1 MVRSDNAV
9 RLVRR
14 KVAAP
19 GPRVWS
25 AEVRALFATAAD
37 PGSLRPGTGVW
48 HVLGGPGTGKTAL
61 LVDLAADRIA
71 AGADPESVLLLTHS
85 KNAAAVVRDAI
96 TARLSAPVEVG
107 PAPASPPDDPGPG
120 DSLFEPPPD
129 PEAPWDEAG
138 LFALDELD
146 AVLDSGD
153 GSRRDSPTGPETGA
167 RPNTGAMRASTSMAK
182 SVDAGPAADAASSF
196 EEAGDSL
203 DAAPAPEPRDAA
215 TDAAH
220 FAGVPGATREPLVRT
235 IHSYAFS
242 VLRRHAV
249 THGNPPPRLL
259 TGSEQDAVLREML
272 RGDLIDIAEGATHL
286 WPQRLHPALGLA
298 GFADQLRDLMLRA
311 TERGLGPEDLIRLG
325 RERDKPEW
333 VAAGRFAARY
343 EQAMLLRWSVGVAAP
358 EASAPALNAA
368 ELVGAA
374 LDALATD
381 EKLLAA
387 ERDRVRYLL
396 VDDAQH
402 LDPQAAMLVRV
413 LSAGAAVTVVAGD
426 PDQGVFA
433 FRGADPRFL
442 LDLDVPD
449 RQRIVLR
456 ENHRSVPAVRLAVAR
471 VAARLP
477 GSAPQR
483 PKVGE
488 RANTASESGADVRV
502 RVLATPAKEAA
513 LIADHLRRA
522 HLTEGV
528 PWSQMAVVVRSVPL
542 SLPPLRR
549 ALLAAGVPV
558 RQPALDTPL
567 ARRRGA
573 AWMLS
578 SLRAILASEA
588 ATSADA
594 AATPHRHEAL
604 FTPEDAL
611 DLLSGPLG
619 AADQIALRRL
629 RRGIRRTALG
639 LERAAARHSDT
650 LSPFDIETPSAP
662 GDPGAELDDL
672 LPPPDPADAALH
684 IPADPLVPEPPD
696 LLPPPDPAD
705 ADITPEWTI
714 EQAARLS
721 ADTDWYGIDLD
732 PFDREEDRYGLT
744 LTPEGLHAEASAE
757 PAANDSADAAPANTE
772 QDPARIAL
780 DHTDGT
786 VDPREPISDT
796 TAGSPDEPLLRD
808 RRTSAPSEQSSAEV
822 LRDLLLGVGDQR
834 ILTGLTEVESTPLRR
849 ALTALDRA
857 RKVRRRGGG
866 LEDVLWAL
874 WTGSRLERRWVAQSE
889 RGGAA
894 GAQADRD
901 LDAAV
906 ALFDAAAAYVDR
918 LPRAG
923 IEGFV
928 EYLLHQEIPHDTS
941 VRTSPVEA
949 VELLSAHAAAGR
961 EWEVVAVAGVQEG
974 IWPDPRPRG
983 TLLHTE
989 DLVDVAA
996 GVLTEGERMSRAA
1009 PILAEER
1016 RLLLVACSRARR
1028 SLLVT
1033 AVESVTGDR
1042 DLVPSR
1048 FLAELLG
1055 HDDDGEPGALPVEDP
1070 GRALVMGSLVAE
1082 LRGVVCD
1089 PEADPQRRRR
1099 AARHLARL
1107 ADAGVRGTAPD
1118 DWYGTAELSSE
1129 RPLWDDDES
1138 AVALSPS
1145 TVELLRTCP
1154 LRWALERHGGTD
1166 GDNPHAVKGNLV
1178 HTLVQALAG
1187 KVPTSQVRAALQAVW
1202 QSVETDQGWHSR
1214 QERRRTEAMLETF
1227 LAWVDNT
1234 RGELT
1239 QVGIEVPVDCVL
1251 PPRSEDEP
1259 PVRIRGRVDRLE
1271 RDAQGRFVI
1280 VDVKTGKNPVS
1291 VKAAEDHAQL
1301 ATYQVAA
1308 AFGALDALY
1317 DESGSTRSDLG
1328 QASTEPDGTGDPD
1341 RRGAIDERRDGGEPG
1356 DVDGRS
1362 DTEDSGDP
1370 DEPGDLARGSA
1381 DQQAGTHDSTAPS
1394 APHVELGEPGGA
1406 RLVYVAK
1413 PHTRDGA
1420 TQRTQQPL
1428 DAESLHTWRG
1438 TIHEAAAATKGP
1450 SYLAMRN
1457 DGCRHCAVAGS
1468 CPVQDTG
1475 RQVTDE

>member
-1 MVRSDNAV
+1 M

-48 HVLGGPGTGKTAL
+48 QVLGGPGTGKTAL

-96 TARLSAPVEVG
+96 TARLSAPVEVA
-107 PAPASPPDDPGPG
+107 PEPASPPDDPGPG

-153 GSRRDSPTGPETGA
+153 GTRRDSPTGPATGA
-167 RPNTGAMRASTSMAK
+167 RSSTAAMRAPTSMQAK
-182 SVDAGPAADAASSF
+182 SFDAGPTADAALPF
-196 EEAGDSL
+196 EEEGDSI

-249 THGNPPPRLL
+249 AHGNPPPRLL

-387 ERDRVRYLL
+387 ERDRLRYLL

-483 PKVGE
+483 PRVDE

-588 ATSADA
+588 ATSAGQ

-604 FTPEDAL
+604 FTPDDAL

-639 LERAAARHSDT
+639 LERAATRYGDA
-650 LSPFDIETPSAP
+650 LSPSDAETPSSA
-662 GDPGAELDDL
+662 GDPGTELDDL
-672 LPPPDPADAALH
+672 PLPPDPADTALH
-684 IPADPLVPEPPD
+684 NPADPLAPEPPD
-696 LLPPPDPAD
+696 LLPPPDPID

-714 EQAARLS
+714 EQASRLS
-721 ADTDWYGIDLD
+721 ADADWYGID
-732 PFDREEDRYGLT
+732 PGPYDREEQRYGHPT
-744 LTPEGLHAEASAE
+744 EGSDGDDD
-757 PAANDSADAAPANTE
+757 ANADAN
-772 QDPARIAL
+772 
-780 DHTDGT
+780 GT
-786 VDPREPISDT
+786 AGPREPISGT
-796 TAGSPDEPLLRD
+796 LAGGSPDEPLLRD

-834 ILTGLTEVESTPLRR
+834 ILAGLTEVESAPLRR

-874 WTGSRLERRWVAQSE
+874 WTGSRLERRWVVQSE

-941 VRTSPVEA
+941 ARTSPVEA

-1089 PEADPQRRRR
+1089 PEAEPQRRRR

-1251 PPRSEDEP
+1251 PPRSVDEP

-1317 DESGSTRSDLG
+1317 DESGGARSDLG
-1328 QASTEPDGTGDPD
+1328 QASTGPDGTGDLD

-1362 DTEDSGDP
+1362 DIEDPGDP
-1370 DEPGDLARGSA
+1370 DEPGDLARGFA
-1381 DQQAGTHDSTAPS
+1381 EEQAGAHDSTAPG

>member
-19 GPRVWS
+19 GPRVWG
-25 AEVRALFATAAD
+25 ADVRALFAAAAD
-37 PGSLRPGTGVW
+37 PGAVRPGNGMW
-48 HVLGGPGTGKTAL
+48 QVLGGPGAGKTSL
-61 LVDLAADRIA
+61 LVDVAADRIA
-71 AGADPESVLLLTHS
+71 AGADPESVLLLAHS

-96 TARLSAPVEVG
+96 TARLSAPAESSSAGEQKAYGAVVT
-107 PAPASPPDDPGPG
+107 DHD

-129 PEAPWDEAG
+129 PEAPWDGEG
-138 LFALDELD
+138 LFAVDELD
-146 AVLDSGD
+146 AALEWPGVEPEI
-153 GSRRDSPTGPETGA
+153 SPLGAAPRHGLAPEAAAPVPDPETD
-167 RPNTGAMRASTSMAK
+167 P
-182 SVDAGPAADAASSF
+182 
-196 EEAGDSL
+196 
-203 DAAPAPEPRDAA
+203 
-215 TDAAH
+215 AH
-220 FAGVPGATREPLVRT
+220 FLGVPGATREPLVRT
-235 IHSYAFS
+235 IHSYAFA

-249 THGNPPPRLL
+249 AHGNPPPRLL

-272 RGDLIDIAEGATHL
+272 RGDLMDIAEGATNL

-298 GFADQLRDLMLRA
+298 GFADQLRDLMLRS
-311 TERGLGPEDLIRLG
+311 TERGLGPEDLVRLG

-333 VAAGRFAARY
+333 VAAGSFAARY

-374 LDALATD
+374 LGALATD
-381 EKLLAA
+381 ANLLTE
-387 ERDRVRYLL
+387 ERDRLRYLL

-413 LSAGAAVTVVAGD
+413 LSAGAAVTVIAGD

-433 FRGADPRFL
+433 FRGADSRFL
-442 LDLDVPD
+442 LDLDVPA

-456 ENHRSVPAVRLAVAR
+456 DNHRAVPGVRLAVAR
-471 VAARLP
+471 VATRLP

-483 PKVGE
+483 PRLGNDDVRTPE
-488 RANTASESGADVRV
+488 QGADVRV

-528 PWSQMAVVVRSVPL
+528 PWSRMAVVVRSVPL

-588 ATSADA
+588 SVAGDSMAG
-594 AATPHRHEAL
+594 PHRHEAM
-604 FTPEDAL
+604 FTPDDAL
-611 DLLSGPLG
+611 DLLSSPLG
-619 AADQIALRRL
+619 GADQIALRRL
-629 RRGIRRTALG
+629 RRGIRRTALD
-639 LERAAARHSDT
+639 LERVVAARAA
-650 LSPFDIETPSAP
+650 DIPLANAEPAP
-662 GDPGAELDDL
+662 EPEDIP
-672 LPPPDPADAALH
+672 PPPDPAG
-684 IPADPLVPEPPD
+684 ADL
-696 LLPPPDPAD
+696 
-705 ADITPEWTI
+705 TPEWTI
-714 EQAARLS
+714 EQASRMS
-721 ADTDWYGIDLD
+721 ADADWYGIDID
-732 PFDREEDRYGLT
+732 PPDREKDRYGLT
-744 LTPEGLHAEASAE
+744 AETPDTDVVPDPIDDRDAHWDNDSGSENEILERPMELDGVQTVRADDEDGADNTPTGADQGDLPDLRAE
-757 PAANDSADAAPANTE
+757 PAAEHS
-772 QDPARIAL
+772 
-780 DHTDGT
+780 
-786 VDPREPISDT
+786 
-796 TAGSPDEPLLRD
+796 
-808 RRTSAPSEQSSAEV
+808 PSEQSSAEV
-822 LRDLLLGVGDQR
+822 LRDLLLGVGDAR
-834 ILTGLTEVESTPLRR
+834 LVAGLTEVESAPLRR
-849 ALTALDRA
+849 VLTALDRA
-857 RKVRRRGGG
+857 RKARRRGGG

-874 WTGSRLERRWVAQSE
+874 WTGARLERRWVAQSE

-928 EYLLHQEIPHDTS
+928 EYLLHQEIPHDAA
-941 VRTSPVEA
+941 VRTNPVEA
-949 VELLSAHAAAGR
+949 VELLSAHSAAGR
-961 EWEVVAVAGVQEG
+961 EWDVVAVAGVQEG

-996 GVLTEGERMSRAA
+996 GVLTDGERVSRAA

-1055 HDDDGEPGALPVEDP
+1055 HDDDSEPGALPVADP

-1082 LRGVVCD
+1082 LRGVVSD
-1089 PEADPQRRRR
+1089 PEADPDRKRR

-1107 ADAGVRGTAPD
+1107 AEAGVRGTGPD
-1118 DWYGTAELSSE
+1118 DWYGIAELSTE
-1129 RPLWDDDES
+1129 QPLWDDDES

-1187 KVPTSQVRAALQAVW
+1187 KVPTAQVRAALHAVW
-1202 QSVETDQGWHSR
+1202 QSVDADAGWHSR

-1251 PPRSEDEP
+1251 PPRADDEP

-1271 RDAQGRFVI
+1271 RDGQGRFVI

-1291 VKAAEDHAQL
+1291 VKAVEDHAQL

-1308 AFGALDALY
+1308 AFGALDADS
-1317 DESGSTRSDLG
+1317 DESDRAWREFDDVPADEGHSGSGAAVGNDPG
-1328 QASTEPDGTGDPD
+1328 QNDVPG
-1341 RRGAIDERRDGGEPG
+1341 RIDAAEPG
-1356 DVDGRS
+1356 NN
-1362 DTEDSGDP
+1362 
-1370 DEPGDLARGSA
+1370 
-1381 DQQAGTHDSTAPS
+1381 
-1394 APHVELGEPGGA
+1394 PHPTLELGEPGGA

-1413 PHTRDGA
+1413 PSTKDGA

-1428 DAESLHTWRG
+1428 DGEALHTWRG
-1438 TIHEAAAATKGP
+1438 TIHDAAAATKGP